1 MKFYTWWELNNSD
14 FFFAELLVERL
25 RTWYTK
31 DVKNNQTENKTHMKN
46 VTISRRIL
54 RTDEQTIG
62 KRGSYTYVERLKNN
76 QMGKDSEKKL
86 KTFT

>member
-1 MKFYTWWELNNSD
+1 MIFSLQSFWLKDSVLDTPRMS
-14 FFFAELLVERL
+14 
-25 RTWYTK
+25 RTTK
-31 DVKNNQTENKTHMKN
+31 LKTKPNMKN